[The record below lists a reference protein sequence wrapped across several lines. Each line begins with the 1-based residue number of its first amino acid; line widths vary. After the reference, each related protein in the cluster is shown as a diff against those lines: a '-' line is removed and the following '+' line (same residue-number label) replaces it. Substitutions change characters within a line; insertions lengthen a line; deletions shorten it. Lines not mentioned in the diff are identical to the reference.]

1 VAILRNE
8 VQRHKLNLLYVLGI
22 TDDIKRT
29 LLDEVK
35 PDLAS
40 VPSAQESLVSA
51 LQDRFEMKA

>member
-1 VAILRNE
+1 MAILRNE

-40 VPSAQESLVSA
+40 VPSAQE
-51 LQDRFEMKA
+51 